1 VATTKRTNKPQ
12 GQPVLASDI
21 MERINRNRAERGELR
36 EAIGVLNAL
45 TVALRAA
52 GVGR

>member
-1 VATTKRTNKPQ
+1 MATTKRTNKPQ

-21 MERINRNRAERGELR
+21 MERINRNRAERGKLR

-45 TVALRAA
+45 TMALRTA
-52 GVGR
+52 GMKR